1 MKKRILIIGILL
13 LSLLLAGCG
22 IVKLNSFTNINKD
35 GSGDFKFQIL
45 YDNVVAKLVGRDFIN
60 ADEMKKLG
68 FETSKYVKDSNNV
81 EEVSIKFN
89 NLNDVNKLLADKRY
103 ATINVNEA
111 KGVTEN
117 QVTINLIV
125 NSSLVDD
132 AINQTGG
139 SNSYDATLI
148 NYVKNIEITNQITVP
163 GRIVSSNATDKS
175 GDTTAIWKYKLGQID
190 QNTKISITYAT
201 DGIVK
206 KNYIL
211 PITLG
216 VILAIAIIAAIIYK
230 SKIAK

>member
-1 MKKRILIIGILL
+1 MKKRISIMAILL
-13 LSLLLAGCG
+13 LSLFLVGCG
-22 IVKLNSFTNINKD
+22 IVKMSSFTNINKD
-35 GSGDFKFQIL
+35 GSGDFKFQVL
-45 YDNVVAKLVGRDFIN
+45 YDNVVARLVGRDFIN

-68 FETSKYVKDSNNV
+68 FETSKYVKDNNNV

-103 ATINVNEA
+103 ATISVNEA

-117 QVTINLIV
+117 QVTINLSV

-139 SNSYDATLI
+139 TSAYDATLI
-148 NYVKNIEITNQITVP
+148 NYVKNVEITNQITVP

-175 GDTTAIWKYKLGQID
+175 GDNTAIWKYKLGQID
-190 QNTKISITYAT
+190 QNTKITLTYTT

-211 PITLG
+211 PITIG
-216 VILAIAIIAAIIYK
+216 VILAISIIAALIYK
-230 SKIAK
+230 RKIAK